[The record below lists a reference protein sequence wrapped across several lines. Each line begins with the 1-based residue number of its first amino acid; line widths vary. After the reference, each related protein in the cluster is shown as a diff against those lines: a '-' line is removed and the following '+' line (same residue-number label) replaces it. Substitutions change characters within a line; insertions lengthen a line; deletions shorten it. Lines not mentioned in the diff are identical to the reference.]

1 MAAET
6 ASGREWVWVAAC
18 MAVGAAA
25 AALVFSG
32 LHPHP
37 LVTAAVL
44 AIGIVGGAFL
54 LSWAAEAAQIDVS
67 ASLAIAV
74 LALVAI
80 LPEYSIEAV
89 LAWKAGASFDP
100 ENGSSLLALRY
111 SGAVTDEMSRVA
123 ANVTGAN
130 RLLIGI
136 GWSLVVLIYY
146 LRRRRPLDMR
156 GGTGMS
162 LEIRTL
168 TVATLLSFLVFAMS
182 QVHVALAAVMIAVYL
197 FYLWVS
203 SAQESGEPHLVGVS
217 LLIGSLPDKKRRTVL
232 AALFVYAVAVILVV
246 AEPFVESLVETGREM
261 GIDEF
266 ILIQWVAPLASEAP
280 EIVLAILFSL
290 RANPLAGMTTLIS
303 AEVNQ
308 LTLLIGSMVVVFS
321 LSSGEPL
328 NFGLESR
335 QAAEF
340 LLTSAMSLFAV
351 LLIASRVIDWKG
363 GAVLLGLF
371 VAHLFFTSES
381 ERMLFAYI
389 FLALSVVLVVMDRKR
404 LRGLVAAPSTPA

>member
-1 MAAET
+1 M
-6 ASGREWVWVAAC
+6 
-18 MAVGAAA
+18 GAAA
-25 AALVFSG
+25 VALVVSG

-37 LVTAAVL
+37 LVTALLL
-44 AIGIVGGAFL
+44 ATGIVGGAFL
-54 LSWAAEAAQIDVS
+54 LSWAAEVAQLDVS

-89 LAWKAGASFDP
+89 LAWKAGASFEP
-100 ENGSSLLALRY
+100 ESGSNLLALRY
-111 SGAVTDEMSRVA
+111 TGAVTEEMSRVA

-146 LRRRRPLDMR
+146 LRRRQPLDMR
-156 GGTGMS
+156 GGMS

-182 QVHVALAAVMIAVYL
+182 QVHVVLAAVMIAVYF

-203 SAQESGEPHLVGVS
+203 SKQESKEPELVGVS
-217 LLIGSLPDKKRRTVL
+217 LLLGSLPDKKRRIVL
-232 AALFVYAVAVILVV
+232 ALLFVYAVAVILVV

-261 GIDEF
+261 GIDDF

-280 EIVLAILFSL
+280 EIVVAILFSL

-351 LLIASRVIDWKG
+351 LLIAPRVIDWKG
-363 GAVLLGLF
+363 GGVLLGIF
-371 VAHLFFTSES
+371 VAHLFFTGES
-381 ERMLFAYI
+381 ERMLFAYA
-389 FLALSVVLVVMDRKR
+389 FLVLSLLLVVVDRKR
-404 LRGLVAAPSTPA
+404 LRGLVTTPDTTT

>member
-1 MAAET
+1 MAVSA
-6 ASGREWVWVAAC
+6 
-18 MAVGAAA
+18 AVGALAV
-25 AALVFSG
+25 ALVVSG

-37 LVTAAVL
+37 LVTALLL

-54 LSWAAEAAQIDVS
+54 LSWAAEVAQLDVS

-89 LAWKAGASFDP
+89 LAWKAGASFEP
-100 ENGSSLLALRY
+100 ESGSSLLALRY
-111 SGAVTDEMSRVA
+111 TGAVTEEMSRVA

-146 LRRRRPLDMR
+146 LRRRQPLDMR
-156 GGTGMS
+156 GGMS

-182 QVHVALAAVMIAVYL
+182 QVHIFLAAVMIAVYL

-203 SAQESGEPHLVGVS
+203 SRQESEEPDLVGVS
-217 LLIGSLPDKKRRTVL
+217 LLLGSLPDKKRRTVL
-232 AALFVYAVAVILVV
+232 ALLFVYAVAVILVV

-261 GIDEF
+261 GIDDF

-290 RANPLAGMTTLIS
+290 RANPMAGMTTLIS

-351 LLIASRVIDWKG
+351 LLIAPRVIDWKG
-363 GAVLLGLF
+363 GAVLLGIF
-371 VAHLFFTSES
+371 VAHLFFTGES
-381 ERMLFAYI
+381 ERMLFAYL
-389 FLALSVVLVVMDRKR
+389 FLALSLLLVAVDRKR
-404 LRGLVAAPSTPA
+404 LRGLVTTPSTAA

>member
-1 MAAET
+1 
-6 ASGREWVWVAAC
+6 
-18 MAVGAAA
+18 MAVLLGA
-25 AALVFSG
+25 
-32 LHPHP
+32 
-37 LVTAAVL
+37 
-44 AIGIVGGAFL
+44 GIVGGAFL

-100 ENGSSLLALRY
+100 STNV
-111 SGAVTDEMSRVA
+111 VTPEMNRVA

-136 GWSLVVLIYY
+136 GWSLVFLIYY

-156 GGTGMS
+156 GSMS

-182 QVHVALAAVMIAVYL
+182 QVHVILAAVMIAVYL
-197 FYLWVS
+197 FYLWLS
-203 SAQESGEPHLVGVS
+203 STQESEEPHLIGVS
-217 LLIGSLPDKKRRTVL
+217 LLIGRLPDAQRRMVL
-232 AALFVYAVAVILVV
+232 AVLFVYAAGVILMV
-246 AEPFVESLVETGREM
+246 AEPFVEALIDAGREV

-266 ILIQWVAPLASEAP
+266 TLIQWVAPLASEAP

-290 RANPLAGMTTLIS
+290 RANPLAGMATLIS

-321 LSSGEPL
+321 VSAGEIL
-328 NFGLESR
+328 NFELEGR

-351 LLIASRVIDWKG
+351 LLVAPRVIGWKG
-363 GAVLLGLF
+363 GMTLLALF
-371 VAHLFFTSES
+371 VVHLFFTDES
-381 ERMLFAYI
+381 SRMFFSYI
-389 FLALSVVLVVMDRKR
+389 FLGLSV
-404 LRGLVAAPSTPA
+404 GLVAADQFAVGPGFNIRLADSRRRTERLRSLFTTPS

>member
-1 MAAET
+1 M
-6 ASGREWVWVAAC
+6 V
-18 MAVGAAA
+18 VGAAA
-25 AALVFSG
+25 VALAVSG

-37 LVTAAVL
+37 LVTAALLGAGV
-44 AIGIVGGAFL
+44 VSGAFL
-54 LSWAAEAAQIDVS
+54 LSWAAEVAQIDVS

-100 ENGSSLLALRY
+100 STASDILAWRY
-111 SGAVTDEMSRVA
+111 TGGVTEEMSRVA

-130 RLLIGI
+130 RLLIGV
-136 GWSLVVLIYY
+136 GWSVVVLIYY
-146 LRRRRPLDMR
+146 LRRRRALDMR
-156 GGTGMS
+156 GGMS

-168 TVATLLSFLVFAMS
+168 IVATLLSFLVFAMS
-182 QVHVALAAVMIAVYL
+182 QVHIALAAVMIAVYL

-203 SAQESGEPHLVGVS
+203 STQESKKPDLAGVS
-217 LLIGSLPDKKRRTVL
+217 LLIGSLPDRRRRTVI
-232 AALFVYAVAVILVV
+232 AAIFVYAAAVIIVV
-246 AEPFVESLVETGREM
+246 AEPFVESLIETGLEM
-261 GIDEF
+261 GVDEF
-266 ILIQWVAPLASEAP
+266 ILIQWIAPLASEAP
-280 EIVLAILFSL
+280 EIVVAGLFSL
-290 RANPLAGMTTLIS
+290 RANPMAGMTTLIS

-328 NFGLESR
+328 NFGLDSR

-351 LLIASRVIDWKG
+351 LLIAPRVVDWKG

-389 FLALSVVLVVMDRKR
+389 FLALSLLLVVVDRKR
-404 LRGLVAAPSTPA
+404 LRDLVTTPAKPA

>member
-1 MAAET
+1 MAV
-6 ASGREWVWVAAC
+6 SV
-18 MAVGAAA
+18 AVGALAV
-25 AALVFSG
+25 ALVVSG

-37 LVTAAVL
+37 LVTALLL

-54 LSWAAEAAQIDVS
+54 LSWAAEVAQLDVS

-89 LAWKAGASFDP
+89 LAWKAGASFEP
-100 ENGSSLLALRY
+100 SSSSSLLDLRY
-111 SGAVTDEMSRVA
+111 SGAVTEEMSRVA

-146 LRRRRPLDMR
+146 LRRRQPLDMR
-156 GGTGMS
+156 GGMS

-182 QVHVALAAVMIAVYL
+182 QVHVVLAAVMIAVYL

-203 SAQESGEPHLVGVS
+203 STQESEEPDLVGVS
-217 LLIGSLPDKKRRTVL
+217 LLIGALPDKKRRTVL
-232 AALFVYAVAVILVV
+232 ALLFVYAVAVILAV

-261 GIDEF
+261 GIDDF

-290 RANPLAGMTTLIS
+290 RANPMAGMTTLIS

-351 LLIASRVIDWKG
+351 LLIARRVIDWKG

-389 FLALSVVLVVMDRKR
+389 FLALSLLLVVVDRKR
-404 LRGLVAAPSTPA
+404 LRGLYTTPS

>member
-1 MAAET
+1 
-6 ASGREWVWVAAC
+6 

-25 AALVFSG
+25 VALAVSG
-32 LHPHP
+32 VHSHP
-37 LVTAAVL
+37 LVTAAAL
-44 AIGIVGGAFL
+44 GAGIVGGAFL

-100 ENGSSLLALRY
+100 STG
-111 SGAVTDEMSRVA
+111 VITQEMSRVA

-146 LRRRRPLDMR
+146 LRRRQSLDMR
-156 GGTGMS
+156 GGMS
-162 LEIRTL
+162 LEIKTL

-182 QVHVALAAVMIAVYL
+182 QVHMILAAVMIALYL
-197 FYLWVS
+197 FYLWAS
-203 SAQESGEPHLVGVS
+203 STQESEEPDLVGVS
-217 LLIGSLPDKKRRTVL
+217 LLIGSLSTTRRRTVVGV
-232 AALFVYAVAVILVV
+232 LFVYAAGVIIAV
-246 AEPFVESLVETGREM
+246 AEPFVESLVETGLEM

-280 EIVLAILFSL
+280 EIVLAVLFSL

-308 LTLLIGSMVVVFS
+308 LTLLIGSMVIVFS

-328 NFGLESR
+328 SFGLESR
-335 QAAEF
+335 QAVEF
-340 LLTSAMSLFAV
+340 LLTSAMSLFAI
-351 LLIASRVIDWKG
+351 LLIAPRVVGWKG
-363 GAVLLGLF
+363 GVSLLALF
-371 VAHLFFTSES
+371 VVHLFFTDES
-381 ERMLFAYI
+381 QRMLFAYA
-389 FLALSVVLVVMDRKR
+389 FLALSVGLVVVDRKR
-404 LRGLVAAPSTPA
+404 LRALVTTPTQPA